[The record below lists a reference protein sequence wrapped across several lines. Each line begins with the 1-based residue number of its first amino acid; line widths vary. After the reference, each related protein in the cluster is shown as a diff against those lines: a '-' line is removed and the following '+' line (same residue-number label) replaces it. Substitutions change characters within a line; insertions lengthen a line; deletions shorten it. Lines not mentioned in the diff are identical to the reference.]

1 MPKIGSGSILK
12 MAVEVNTWFVPSQ
25 GFGYT
30 LRLRAVQVL
39 DLVEYGGGGDG
50 SFGFGAEA
58 DGYVGSGESLN
69 EAFAVADEAE
79 TSNAPF

>member
-1 MPKIGSGSILK
+1 

-25 GFGYT
+25 GFGYS

-39 DLVEYGGGGDG
+39 DLIEYGGGDS

-69 EAFAVADEAE
+69 DAFAVADEAE
-79 TSNAPF
+79 TTNAPF

>member
-1 MPKIGSGSILK
+1 
-12 MAVEVNTWFVPSQ
+12 
-25 GFGYT
+25 

-39 DLVEYGGGGDG
+39 DLIEYGGGDS

-69 EAFAVADEAE
+69 DAFAVADEAD